1 LGEEMEFFKKRS
13 TAWCILAIV
22 IIFTGIM
29 GYLKGPQSTVSDIET
44 LPSGVYVQDN
54 ANILSDSTE
63 RYITQMN
70 NGLSSVIG
78 GEVQVATI
86 DTANGRDL
94 SAVAID
100 LALDTNLSGN
110 SCVFLIAVDDVD
122 AVIVQGDSLMYAFS
136 DSDLT
141 DILLASYTE
150 EDFSRRDLDAGTR
163 KAFNYLIGMYEDY
176 YGIKVTQRSNIE
188 RRIEHDNS
196 SAYISRLVLFLMI
209 LLIIIIVLLIITS
222 GRRRRAAT
230 TVVGTPGMGSGGY
243 YNNRN
248 RNTTYYVPYYGGR
261 NTYTST
267 NNRSGS
273 TYTYRTPYTGS
284 SSSSSRSGGFG
295 GSSRGG
301 SFSSGSSRSSYS
313 SGSSRSSFSSGS
325 SRSSSSSGSSRSG
338 GFGGSSRGGSF
349 KH

>member
-1 LGEEMEFFKKRS
+1 MEFFKKRS
-13 TAWCILAIV
+13 TAWCILALV
-22 IIFTGIM
+22 IIFTGIR
-29 GYLKGPQSTVSDIET
+29 GFLKGPETTVSDIEV

-70 NGLSSVIG
+70 NGLTSLIG

-136 DSDLT
+136 DADLT

-150 EDFSRRDLDAGTR
+150 SDFSRRDLDSGTR

-176 YGIKVTQRSNIE
+176 YGINVTQRSNIE
-188 RRIEHDNS
+188 RRTERDNS
-196 SAYISRLVLFLMI
+196 SAYISKLVLFLAI
-209 LLIIIIVLLIITS
+209 LIIVIIIILIISS
-222 GRRRRAAT
+222 GRRRRYAT
-230 TVVGTPGMGSGGY
+230 SPTGTPGYGTGGY
-243 YNNRN
+243 YNNRG

-273 TYTYRTPYTGS
+273 SYTYRTPYTSS

-313 SGSSRSSFSSGS
+313 SSSSRSSYSSSS
-325 SRSSSSSGSSRSG
+325 SRSSSSSSSSRSG

-349 KH
+349 RK